1 MGLAVSPDGK
11 SILYPQIEVAES
23 SIMLLKNFR

>member
-1 MGLAVSPDGK
+1 LSRICRNGK